1 MNNDLD
7 YLQQLN
13 TEQRKAVV
21 HKDGPLL
28 ILAGAGSGKT
38 STMTH
43 RIAHMIKQE
52 GVSPFEILAVTFT
65 NKAAKEMRDRVE
77 ALIGGDARNMW
88 ILTFHSACL
97 RILRMYGDRLGYSRD
112 FVVYDP
118 GDQKTVVRNILK
130 QLGVEDKKYT
140 PPYFL
145 SIISDCKEKGITP
158 AKFAEENSGNPQGRM
173 AAQVYQAYEK
183 VLKTNQSMD
192 FDDLLL
198 QTVKLFQQEEDV
210 LQRFRERFRYIM
222 VDEYQDTNYMQ
233 YRFIR
238 MLAEAHNNIC
248 VVGDDDQCI
257 YQWRGADI
265 NNILDFE
272 KDFRGAKVIKLERNY
287 RSDGNI
293 LSAAHCVI
301 QNNRGRKP
309 KKLWTEKGAGEKVQ
323 YYRAE
328 DDKDEARYVAS
339 QVDRL
344 HTSSRK
350 YSDFAVLYR
359 TNAQS
364 RLFEEAFRAK
374 GIPYRILAG
383 IRYYDRKEVKDMVA
397 YMRLVQN
404 PADDLSL
411 ERIINEPKRGVG
423 AKTLEKLQALS
434 SVRGESL
441 LHILLDKEIMDSM
454 AGKSGESLYRMAE
467 TISKLS
473 LEQENLKIS
482 DIYDG
487 LLVRTGY
494 LQALE
499 GQNTVEA
506 ETRIENLLEFKSAIY
521 DYEKSKE
528 DLGESGSLTEFME
541 SIALMAEV
549 DNLDPDENAV
559 VLMTLHSAKGL
570 EFPVVFMVGMED
582 GLFPGWRALEKID
595 GVEEERRLCYVGM
608 TRAKERLF
616 LTSAGVRTVYGKTD
630 FTRESMFL
638 KEIDRKLLE
647 GDAVYTGNSYNRYGG
662 IGSYTSNED
671 EQPIFRPF
679 DQLRAIRQSAAG
691 PKLTR
696 GDLSPGDKVTH
707 SKFGVGQVI
716 SVENN
721 AVTVIFESA
730 GTKKLA
736 IDIAPLTKL

>member
-7 YLQQLN
+7 YLKQLN
-13 TEQRKAVV
+13 PEQQEAVV
-21 HKDGPLL
+21 HKEGPLL

-43 RIAHMIKQE
+43 RIAHLIRQG
-52 GVSPFEILAVTFT
+52 GVSPYEILAVTFT

-77 ALIGGDARNMW
+77 ALIGEVQGMW

-97 RILRMYGDRLGYSRD
+97 RILRMYADCLGYSKD

-118 GDQKTVVRNILK
+118 ADQKTIIRNCMK
-130 QLGVEDKKYT
+130 ELGVDDKKYT
-140 PPYFL
+140 VAYFL
-145 SIISDCKEKGITP
+145 SIISDCKEKGTNP
-158 AKFAEENSGNPQGRM
+158 AKFTEENVGNPRGKI
-173 AAQVYQAYEK
+173 AAEIFNAYEK
-183 VLKTNQSMD
+183 VLKANQAMD

-198 QTVKLFQQEEDV
+198 QAVRLFQQNEDV
-210 LQRFRERFRYIM
+210 LSRFQQRFRYIM

-233 YRFIR
+233 YRFIHL
-238 MLAEAHNNIC
+238 LAQAHNNIC

-293 LSAAHCVI
+293 LSAAHSVI

-309 KKLWTEKGAGEKVQ
+309 KKLWTEKGEGEKVR
-323 YYRAE
+323 YFRAE
-328 DDKDEARYVAS
+328 DDKDEARYIAS
-339 QVDRL
+339 EVDRL
-344 HTSSRK
+344 CVRGRQ

-359 TNAQS
+359 TNVQS

-374 GIPYRILAG
+374 GIPYRILG
-383 IRYYDRKEVKDMVA
+383 GFRYYDRKEVKDLVA

-411 ERIINEPKRGVG
+411 ERIINEPKRGIG
-423 AKTLEKLQALS
+423 QKTLEKLKVLAA
-434 SVRGESL
+434 VRNQSL
-441 LHILLDKEIMDSM
+441 FQILRDAEIMQGLT
-454 AGKSGESLYRMAE
+454 GKSGESLFQMAE

-473 LEQENLKIS
+473 EEQENLKIS
-482 DIYDG
+482 DIYDA

-506 ETRIENLLEFKSAIY
+506 ETRIENLLEFKSVIY
-521 DYEKSKE
+521 DYEKDKE
-528 DLGESGSLTEFME
+528 DAGEPGSLSEFME

-549 DNLDPDENAV
+549 DNLDPEENAV
-559 VLMTLHSAKGL
+559 IMMTLHSAKGL
-570 EFPVVFMVGMED
+570 EFPVVFMAGMED
-582 GLFPGWRALEKID
+582 GLFPSWRSFERGD

-608 TRAKERLF
+608 TRAKEKLY
-616 LTSAGVRTVYGKTD
+616 LTSAGIRTIYGKTD
-630 FTRESMFL
+630 YTRESMFL
-638 KEIDRKLLE
+638 REIDRKLLE
-647 GDAVYTGNSYNRYGG
+647 GDAIFTGSSYDRYSGVTSST
-662 IGSYTSNED
+662 SYMD
-671 EQPIFRPF
+671 EGEIFRPF
-679 DQLRAIRQSAAG
+679 AQMRAIKQSSAAK
-691 PKLTR
+691 PKLTAA
-696 GDLSPGDKVTH
+696 DLEPGNRVKHT
-707 SKFGVGQVI
+707 KFGEGQVI
-716 SVENN
+716 TVEGN
-721 AVTVIFESA
+721 AVTVIFDRV

-736 IDIAPLTKL
+736 IDVAPLTKL